1 MLTEVLHL
9 EGSGVKEILYP
20 SRAIAFKKI
29 HFPSFRNRFRCPAKQ
44 MHGAEAMRD
53 ICGIFSGVD
62 DPRRG
67 NATRRDLQGTLVTAF
82 PRFLSGGRN
91 CADMER

>member
-1 MLTEVLHL
+1 
-9 EGSGVKEILYP
+9 
-20 SRAIAFKKI
+20 
-29 HFPSFRNRFRCPAKQ
+29 